1 MSLKPTMKIIKEDDR
16 KLKAITKNLKAFNGR
31 YLLVGIFGS
40 LNRKGKSIATIMAT
54 HEYGSVMK
62 RIPCRSWMRKFVDG
76 NKYDVNKK
84 VETVCS
90 AILTNKMNSQKGLQ
104 ILGVWLT
111 NNFKK
116 TIRSLTSPALS
127 WKTVKRKKSSKLL
140 IDTAQSINSIKYR
153 IQKHKPVKE

>member
-1 MSLKPTMKIIKEDDR
+1 MSLQPTVKVLKDDDR
-16 KLKAITKNLKAFNGR
+16 KLKAIERNLKAFNGK
-31 YLLVGIFGS
+31 YLLVGIFGAM
-40 LNRKGKSIATIMAT
+40 NRKGKSIANIMAT
-54 HEYGSVMK
+54 HEFGSIIK

-84 VETVCS
+84 VDTICNN
-90 AILTNKMNSQKGLQ
+90 ILTNKISSRKGLE
-104 ILGVWLT
+104 IIGVWLT
-111 NNFKK
+111 GKFKT

-153 IQKHKPVKE
+153 IQKHKPVNQ